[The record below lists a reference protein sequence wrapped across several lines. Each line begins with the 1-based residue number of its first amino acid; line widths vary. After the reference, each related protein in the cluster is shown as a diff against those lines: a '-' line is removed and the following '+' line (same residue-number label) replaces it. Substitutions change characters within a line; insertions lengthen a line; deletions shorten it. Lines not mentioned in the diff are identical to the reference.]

1 MRDYNFFAAYQKK
14 RSQQFNFNS
23 PLFYFILVVLLIL
36 GVSGGLLVQN
46 SMLSDAYKSLSIKLT
61 TLQESNSYQ
70 EADVYTQSIR
80 AMTEYDQYASS
91 ALENIQGGYILGTG
105 FLGKMA
111 AAMPSS
117 TSLTSLNANTATV
130 NFTANVPTKAAAAEL
145 LLRMQES
152 QLFWQ
157 ISLNSAVIAN
167 ETGTYTATFDGVLKA
182 GDQE

>member
-1 MRDYNFFAAYQKK
+1 MREYNFFDAYQKK
-14 RSQQFNFNS
+14 RSQHFNFNS
-23 PLFYFILVVLLIL
+23 PFFYFILVMLVIL
-36 GVSGGLLVQN
+36 GVSAGLLVQN
-46 SMLSDAYKSLSIKLT
+46 SMLSDAYASLSTELT
-61 TLQESNSYQ
+61 SLQESNDYR
-70 EADVYTQSIR
+70 EADVYTQSIH

-91 ALENIQGGYILGTG
+91 ALENIQGGSILGTG
-105 FLGKMA
+105 FLGQFT
-111 AAMPSS
+111 AAMPTA

-152 QLFWQ
+152 QLFWL

-167 ETGTYTATFDGVLKA
+167 ETGTYTATFDGILKA